1 MSYWRVPIEVLEDPA
16 ELGVWAKDAIRAATA
31 AKPRPKPR
39 GKRRHGTRRPD

>member
-31 AKPRPKPR
+31 AATKPRRKPR
-39 GKRRHGTRRPD
+39 GKPRHA